1 MGIGALVGLVNV
13 AIANNTVSIVVT
25 GGIAKEIN
33 DDYQLNPK
41 KTATIL
47 DVFSCIFQ
55 GLLPYG
61 AQVLLIISFSKG
73 LLSWSDLLQNAWYY
87 LFLFLVTLLAIYSD
101 FWDRLIM
108 KYSK

>member
-1 MGIGALVGLVNV
+1 MGIGTLVGLVNV

-33 DDYQLNPK
+33 DEYHLSAK

-47 DVFSCIFQ
+47 DIFSCIFQ

-61 AQVLLIISFSKG
+61 AQVLLILSFAG
-73 LLSWSDLLQNAWYY
+73 GALTWTDLLLNAWYY
-87 LFLFLVTLLAIYSD
+87 LFLFLFTIIAIYST
-101 FWDRLIM
+101 FWDKLIM
-108 KYSK
+108 KYSH